1 MSLAVVEGTDVG
13 GNSELCSFCFPI
25 SAMPPTTTEKWIRD
39 RVGLTNP
46 EQMGAEPGLFRAAA
60 RARLPLHF
68 FCRVAL
74 AGYGSY

>member
-1 MSLAVVEGTDVG
+1 MSLAVVG

-25 SAMPPTTTEKWIRD
+25 AAMPLIITEKWIRD

-46 EQMGAEPGLFRAAA
+46 EQMGAEPGCGLFRAAA

-68 FCRVAL
+68 F
-74 AGYGSY
+74 